1 MEPVTAARTPL
12 DRAGQGR
19 AAEEN
24 ALQLRAGHCQLFR
37 ALCKYSRKFM
47 SPCHLT
53 GGKSSGRHSQ
63 ASSAMS
69 FQFGLYVCYI
79 SIFFLAPG
87 PVSSSPSPPSLLPP
101 MEVIFFSLL
110 VFFSL
115 FARGHERYFPSN
127 HSVLDTSTALLP
139 HPPTSCGIPLIL
151 PSMDLTCLGQEWTYV
166 GSYESRAVWTVAKLG
181 ISCSLGVMAEF
192 IPATYR

>member
-1 MEPVTAARTPL
+1 
-12 DRAGQGR
+12 
-19 AAEEN
+19 
-24 ALQLRAGHCQLFR
+24 
-37 ALCKYSRKFM
+37 
-47 SPCHLT
+47 
-53 GGKSSGRHSQ
+53 
-63 ASSAMS
+63 
-69 FQFGLYVCYI
+69 
-79 SIFFLAPG
+79 
-87 PVSSSPSPPSLLPP
+87 

-115 FARGHERYFPSN
+115 FARGHGRYFPSN